1 MLLNQTKMLLYNLP
15 SVIYHTQLKKQYSVQ
30 YHVCPVKEYNVSVKS
45 SVNFNSSTILAS
57 VLIT

>member
-15 SVIYHTQLKKQYSVQ
+15 SVIYHTQLKKYSVQ
-30 YHVCPVKEYNVSVKS
+30 YQVCPVKEYNVSVKS
-45 SVNFNSSTILAS
+45 SVNFNSSTILVS